1 MAFPDSLIDDAD
13 ILVEAEDAA
22 CQEERLGHVVKQA
35 GGYVIDVDDL
45 IGHQCNAAHDEQHR
59 TGVLRCFETCVF
71 HGIRRL
77 GYIVQRYEKNPR
89 YASIKESF
97 CLNNLEYSKIL
108 RIFAIVFKNHHM
120 ESTALNE
127 AQMSILRLLGSMK
140 TTEEVNELRQ
150 VICDYYARRVDD
162 EVDKL
167 WDSGQWN
174 NEKNEAILG
183 EHLRTPYHK
192 Q

>member
-1 MAFPDSLIDDAD
+1 
-13 ILVEAEDAA
+13 
-22 CQEERLGHVVKQA
+22 
-35 GGYVIDVDDL
+35 
-45 IGHQCNAAHDEQHR
+45 
-59 TGVLRCFETCVF
+59 
-71 HGIRRL
+71 
-77 GYIVQRYEKNPR
+77 
-89 YASIKESF
+89 
-97 CLNNLEYSKIL
+97 
-108 RIFAIVFKNHHM
+108 M

-140 TTEEVNELRQ
+140 TAEEVNELRQ

-167 WDSGQWN
+167 WESGQWN